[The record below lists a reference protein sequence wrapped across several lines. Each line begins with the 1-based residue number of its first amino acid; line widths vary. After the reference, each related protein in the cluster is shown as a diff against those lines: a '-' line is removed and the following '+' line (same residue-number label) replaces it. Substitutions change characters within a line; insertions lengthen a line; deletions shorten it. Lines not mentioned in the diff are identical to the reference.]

1 MRKRVLENGSGDIM
15 AKDGKE
21 KGDSEERPQGRYRYE
36 DELLSA
42 NWNPVI
48 ALVEWSCA
56 RTAADVNRTKSPELS
71 EEDVDDFLSRIYTSG
86 T

>member
-1 MRKRVLENGSGDIM
+1 M
-15 AKDGKE
+15 ARGGKE
-21 KGDSEERPQGRYRYE
+21 KDESEERPQDRYRSYE

-48 ALVEWSCA
+48 ALMEWSCA
-56 RTAADVNRTKSPELS
+56 RTAETARADNRNLT